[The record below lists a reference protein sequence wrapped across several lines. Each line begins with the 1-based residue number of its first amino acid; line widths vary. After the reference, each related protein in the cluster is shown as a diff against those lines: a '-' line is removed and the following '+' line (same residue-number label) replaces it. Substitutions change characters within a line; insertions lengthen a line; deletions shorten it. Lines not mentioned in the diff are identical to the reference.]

1 MEQVQQQVAPSTN
14 EHCEIKQQQPL
25 AFTVF
30 MNNAFPISQAYNK
43 FRETNYPNFAHYITS
58 KFDQSVCLDT
68 SAYSVCLVFQSR
80 ADVEASQLNKGRH
93 AYVHA
98 LRALQHALNSDQI
111 SNKPEMIGTSI
122 LLSIYEMRV
131 PSEPHN
137 EWSNHCLGVAAL
149 MKEMGAQSFAHGFAR
164 SCYIFFR
171 GFLIAV
177 AFHQQQPCFLE
188 EDQWQ
193 QLAER
198 IRVEDSQKLG
208 ISSIFVDVTER
219 IFMELV
225 KCPRYVYEAQVH
237 QCIQNYQRAL
247 VLSSQI
253 LGAQNNLRSLVTQ
266 LKDLISTY
274 QPGVIP
280 SAPGYLLKGA
290 EDAVHFLGTLARRL
304 IMNPIPP
311 LHVYSGLTW
320 LIDNVYIAYDA
331 RWLDEFACS
340 MGFLGTT
347 LVD

>member
-43 FRETNYPNFAHYITS
+43 FRETNYPNFACYVTS
-58 KFDQSVCLDT
+58 KFDQSVCLDS
-68 SAYSVCLVFQSR
+68 SAYSVCLVFQKR
-80 ADVEASQLNKGRH
+80 ADVEASLLNKSRH
-93 AYVHA
+93 AYIHA
-98 LRALQHALNSDQI
+98 LRALQHALDSEQI
-111 SNKPEMIGTSI
+111 SNKPDMIGTSI

-137 EWSNHCLGVAAL
+137 EWSNHCLGAAAL
-149 MKEMGAQSFAHGFAR
+149 MKELGAESFAHGFAR

-171 GFLIAV
+171 GFLIAA

-198 IRVEDSQKLG
+198 IKVEDSQKLG
-208 ISSIFVDVTER
+208 ISRIFVDVTEC
-219 IFMELV
+219 IFTELV
-225 KCPRYVYEAQVH
+225 KCPRYVYEAQIH
-237 QCIQNYQRAL
+237 QCTQNHQRAL

-253 LGAQNNLRSLVTQ
+253 LGAQNSLRSLVTQ

-280 SAPGYLLKGA
+280 SAPGSLLKGA
-290 EDAVHFLGTLARRL
+290 EDAVRLLGSLARRL
-304 IMNPIPP
+304 MMNPIPTF
-311 LHVYSGLTW
+311 HVYSGLAW
-320 LIDNVYIAYDA
+320 LIDNVYIAHDA
-331 RWLDEFACS
+331 RWLDEFSCS